1 MKKLDMHQS
10 DVVCYACAELPS
22 IMPNLETLLI
32 GSGIEVVNAPMVLT
46 KFLYLKHLTI
56 LISERT
62 FSPPYNYVSL
72 VYFFDASPSLETFF
86 LDVPHEDVKHE
97 SVFWRFLTF
106 GGAA

>member
-1 MKKLDMHQS
+1 MCDLSKHDIFIVQ
-10 DVVCYACAELPS
+10 
-22 IMPNLETLLI
+22 
-32 GSGIEVVNAPMVLT
+32 VVNAPMVLT